1 MMRILKKLLPAVA
14 VLCVVSCKSSSDA
27 FVAPQTPDNAIQVL
41 LDGNSRYV
49 SQTKANPNCSLERIT
64 QTAPHQEP
72 FAAVVGCS
80 DSRVPVELLFD
91 CGIGDIFV
99 IRTAGNNVGNYNVMG
114 SIEYAVDHL
123 GVKVLMVL
131 GHESCGGVTSAIQ
144 GGEHHGAVGDLL
156 HHIAG
161 DIPEYFGK
169 MEELNN
175 AIKAH
180 TNIQV
185 ADIMANPIIAEK
197 VDKGHL
203 KVVAA
208 HYDVDTGK
216 VELL

>member
-1 MMRILKKLLPAVA
+1 MRIFRNILPAAVA
-14 VLCVVSCKSSSDA
+14 ALCMVSCKSSTEA
-27 FVAPQTPDNAIQVL
+27 FVVPQNPQEAIQTL
-41 LDGNSRYV
+41 LDGNTRYV
-49 SQTKANPNCSLERIT
+49 TQTKTNPNCTLERMA

-99 IRTAGNNVGNYNVMG
+99 IRTAGNNVGNDNVMG

-144 GGEHHGAVGDLL
+144 GGEHHGAVGNLL

-161 DIPEYFGK
+161 DIPEYSGK
-169 MEELNN
+169 LDELDS
-175 AIKAH
+175 AIKTH
-180 TNIQV
+180 TNVQV
-185 ADIMANPIIAEK
+185 ADIMANPVIAEK
-197 VDKGHL
+197 VGAGQL

-208 HYDVDTGK
+208 HYDVDSGK